1 MYNERTIA
9 KSVRDSENGGTG
21 KMKIGMIGCGN
32 MAQAMI
38 GGMLDSGEIKA
49 EDVFVANPIVEQ
61 LEAVKEKFGV
71 SITTNNK
78 EVAQWADFLIFAVKP
93 NVIGLVIN
101 EVKESIRVQDTVL
114 VSIAAG
120 VSLEQLAQGFE
131 GKDIK
136 IVRVMPN
143 TPALVGAGMSAITGN
158 ENVAKDE
165 LESVAKICNCFGKTM
180 VLDEKF
186 FHGVTAAS
194 GSSPALVY
202 ILIEAMADAAVKAG
216 ISREDA
222 YLLTAQ
228 AVMGSAKMVLET
240 KEHPG
245 ILKDRVCSPAG
256 TTIEMVEVLEETGF
270 RASVQAA
277 IDAAVQ
283 KSKQMSC

>member
-1 MYNERTIA
+1 
-9 KSVRDSENGGTG
+9 
-21 KMKIGMIGCGN
+21 MKIGMIGCGN

-61 LEAVKEKFGV
+61 LESVKEKFGV

-78 EVAQWADFLIFAVKP
+78 EVARWADILIFAVKP
-93 NVIGLVIN
+93 NVIGLVMD
-101 EVKESIRVQDTVL
+101 EVKESIRVHETVI

-120 VSLEQLAQGFE
+120 VSLKQLAQEFDSDE
-131 GKDIK
+131 FKL
-136 IVRVMPN
+136 VRVMPN

-158 ENVAKDE
+158 DNVEQDE
-165 LESVAKICNCFGKTM
+165 LETVARICDCFGKTM
-180 VLDEKF
+180 VLDEKL

-202 ILIEAMADAAVKAG
+202 MLIEAMADAAVKAG

-222 YLLTAQ
+222 YTLTAQ

-245 ILKDRVCSPAG
+245 VLKDRVCSPAG

-277 IDAAVQ
+277 IDAAVE
-283 KSKQMSC
+283 KSKQMSCKS